1 MRCQSLKLISCSE
14 KFGINIFF
22 FFFFQLEGNF
32 SLTGLI
38 LSMIPVLL
46 FMPLI
51 VVILHYLTNQSM
63 PC

>member
-14 KFGINIFF
+14 KFGINIFIL
-22 FFFFQLEGNF
+22 FFFQLEGNF